1 MPSSNVEFP
10 EPLVSTDWL
19 AAHLD
24 DRDVRVIDCRWYL
37 RPFDDREGHAEYLAG
52 HIPGAVHARW
62 DTDLADVEHPASMV
76 AGPQRYAAAMGAR
89 GVGDDTF
96 VVTYD
101 DRHVPVAARVW
112 WTLRLYGHDRV
123 AVLDGGIN
131 AWRDEGRPVAEG
143 VVEVAPAV
151 FTCRYRP
158 ELYATKHDVLD
169 ALDRDSAHLVDA
181 RMDSAYDSAGGHIPG
196 SVRVPG
202 LGFLGEDGHW
212 VDAETARRILD
223 DHGTTDGSP
232 VIAYCGGG
240 VAATGT
246 ALGYRLAGLGDVAV
260 YDGSWTE
267 WEADPSTPK
276 VPH

>member
-1 MPSSNVEFP
+1 
-10 EPLVSTDWL
+10 
-19 AAHLD
+19 
-24 DRDVRVIDCRWYL
+24 
-37 RPFDDREGHAEYLAG
+37 
-52 HIPGAVHARW
+52 
-62 DTDLADVEHPASMV
+62 
-76 AGPQRYAAAMGAR
+76 
-89 GVGDDTF
+89 
-96 VVTYD
+96 
-101 DRHVPVAARVW
+101 
-112 WTLRLYGHDRV
+112 
-123 AVLDGGIN
+123 
-131 AWRDEGRPVAEG
+131 
-143 VVEVAPAV
+143 
-151 FTCRYRP
+151 
-158 ELYATKHDVLD
+158 
-169 ALDRDSAHLVDA
+169 
-181 RMDSAYDSAGGHIPG
+181 MDSAYDSASGHIPG